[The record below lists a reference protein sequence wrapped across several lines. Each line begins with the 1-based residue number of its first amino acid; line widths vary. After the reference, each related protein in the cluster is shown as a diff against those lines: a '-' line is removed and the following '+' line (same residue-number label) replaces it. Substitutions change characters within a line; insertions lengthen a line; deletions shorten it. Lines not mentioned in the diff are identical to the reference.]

1 MAWDPLSKWLAWGR
15 PRSLTLTPGAK
26 AALIRDM
33 TRITAFVPVASVLW
47 AESATLGR
55 GLTKSGELEHRGPHW
70 SVGFYDLSKVSRWRL
85 REIDG
90 IRFTFL
96 RQTASPRLDGA
107 TLDYEMDR
115 YTVHERRGA

>member
-1 MAWDPLSKWLAWGR
+1 MIGRLLTNWLRWGR
-15 PRSLTLTPGAK
+15 PRSLALTPTAK

-33 TRITAFVPVASVLW
+33 GRVTEFVPVASVLW

-55 GLTKSGELEHRGPHW
+55 ALTKSGEVENRGPHW
-70 SVGFYDLSKVSRWRL
+70 SLGFYDLSQVSRWRL

-96 RQTASPRLDGA
+96 RQPASPRLDGA
-107 TLDYEMDR
+107 TLDYENGH
-115 YTVHERRGA
+115 YTVHERGA